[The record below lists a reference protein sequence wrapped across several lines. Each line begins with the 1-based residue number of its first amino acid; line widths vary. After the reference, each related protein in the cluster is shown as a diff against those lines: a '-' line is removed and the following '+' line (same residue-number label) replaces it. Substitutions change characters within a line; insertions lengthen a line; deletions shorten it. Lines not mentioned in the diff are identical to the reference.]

1 MNTILFV
8 AYGGGHVTQIIPIVN
23 ELKKNPNFNIK
34 IIALTIAGKKLQ
46 QRNIPYQSFKDFIA
60 KDDHEILKYGTEL
73 AKNIHRDNSDIPYEE
88 TIAYLGASFF
98 DLVKTHG
105 EEKAYKIYEDRG
117 RRSFLPITMMKRI
130 FKEIKP
136 NFVVTTNVARAEKA
150 ARIVALENDI
160 PVLAM
165 QDLPINIT
173 SSKNNEKSL
182 IEPIHANYI
191 NVISNNTKFALE
203 EIGYLAKDKFVI
215 CGNPAFDRIFNER
228 KKINDDRHKQKI
240 LFAGCVFKDNKVIK
254 ESEAYHHL
262 ELVVNAIGKGKT
274 IYLRPHPSEDIS
286 LYQKFIKDMSNP
298 DIILAQD
305 YNLYDLIYNVDL
317 VISYVSTILL
327 ESLYIQ
333 KKVLQIKL
341 YDMKYDGMP
350 VGDLGYAWQVKETKE
365 LDKIIPKILD
375 DKTEIKEK
383 LKKFNADFP
392 RQKAAPKIAQLI
404 IDHLNEN

>member
-1 MNTILFV
+1 MQTILFV

-34 IIALTIAGKKLQ
+34 IIALTTAGKKLQ

-60 KDDHEILKYGTEL
+60 KDDHEILKNGTEL

-98 DLVKTHG
+98 DLVTEHG
-105 EEKAYKIYEDRG
+105 EEKAYKIYENIG
-117 RRSFLPITMMKRI
+117 RRAFLPITMMKRI

-136 NFVVTTNVARAEKA
+136 NFVVTTSVARAEKA

-173 SSKNNEKSL
+173 SSNNNENSL

-191 NVISNNTKFALE
+191 NVISHNTKLALK

-228 KKINDDRHKQKI
+228 KKFNDDRHKQKI
-240 LFAGCVFKDNKVIK
+240 LFAGCVFKDNKVLK
-254 ESEAYHHL
+254 GNDAYQHL

-317 VISYVSTILL
+317 VISYISTILL
-327 ESLYIQ
+327 ESLYMQ

-341 YDMKYDGMP
+341 YDIKYDAMP
-350 VGDLGYAWQVKETKE
+350 VGDLGYAWQVKDIKE
-365 LDKIIPKILD
+365 LDKIIPKILI

-392 RQKAAPKIAQLI
+392 KSKAAPKIAKVI
-404 IDHLNEN
+404 MEHLN

>member
-1 MNTILFV
+1 MKTILFV
-8 AYGGGHVTQIIPIVN
+8 AYGGGHITQIIPIVN
-23 ELKKNPNFNIK
+23 ELKKNPNINTK

-105 EEKAYKIYEDRG
+105 EEKAYKIYEDIG
-117 RRSFLPITMMKRI
+117 RRAFLPITMMKRI

-136 NFVVTTNVARAEKA
+136 DFVITTTVARAEKA
-150 ARIVALENDI
+150 ARIIALEKNI

-165 QDLPINIT
+165 QDLPILIT
-173 SSKNNEKSL
+173 DSKNDDNNFF
-182 IEPIHANYI
+182 EPIHANYI
-191 NVISNNTKFALE
+191 NVISNHTKLALE
-203 EIGYLAKDKFVI
+203 EIGYLAKDKFLI
-215 CGNPAFDRIFNER
+215 CGNPAFDRVFNER
-228 KKINDDRHKQKI
+228 KKFNDDRHKQKI

-254 ESEAYHHL
+254 GSEAYQHL

-286 LYQKFIKDMSNP
+286 LYQKFINDMNNP
-298 DIILAQD
+298 NIILAND
-305 YNLYDLIYNVDL
+305 YNLYDLIYNVEL
-317 VISYVSTILL
+317 VISYNSTILL
-327 ESLYIQ
+327 ESLYMQ
-333 KKVLQIKL
+333 RKVLQIKL
-341 YDMKYDGMP
+341 YDIKYDGMP
-350 VGDLGYAWQVKETKE
+350 VGDLGYAWQVKDIKE
-365 LDKIIPKILD
+365 LDKIIPKILI
-375 DKTEIKEK
+375 DKAEIKEK

-404 IDHLNEN
+404 IDHLN